1 VVLRQLLVRRV
12 SGIGESI
19 AVIPTGGRDARVRLV
34 GFIQLSNG
42 TAHQR
47 RQVIPRSVEPD
58 ARIVE
63 KRGQAEGPATVAG
76 TSH

>member
-1 VVLRQLLVRRV
+1 MSAGVEHVGQQPECMSRV
-12 SGIGESI
+12 
-19 AVIPTGGRDARVRLV
+19 PT
-34 GFIQLSNG
+34 
-42 TAHQR
+42 
-47 RQVIPRSVEPD
+47 VEPD